1 MAIRIVQLGSPRKKN
16 EGPRIG
22 TVRYPPRGVPKKMH
36 SKLDFFD
43 VWLPELSPSVSLLQ
57 RLKRKGFTSTS
68 WKTFLTSFE
77 KELGRS
83 QQDRIVELLAGLS
96 RSSNFSIG
104 CYCQNEKEC
113 HRSVLRKVLIKHGAK
128 VFR

>member
-1 MAIRIVQLGSPRKKN
+1 MAIRIVRLGSPRAKN
-16 EGPRIG
+16 EGLRIG

-36 SKLDFFD
+36 SKLDFYD

-57 RLKRKGFTSTS
+57 RLKRKGSTPAS
-68 WKTFLTSFE
+68 WKSFLASFE

-83 QQDRIVELLAGLS
+83 QQGRIIELLAGLS
-96 RSSNFSIG
+96 RSTNFSIG
-104 CYCQNEKEC
+104 CYCQAEEEC